1 MKAIRAGVAFATF
14 VALALF
20 AQSHSKERSDA
31 GAYPDKDRQLRI
43 DYRGFDRSARN
54 PNRTTPTPDWIR
66 SGRVVQHPDFVP
78 TTVAIAVAKA
88 EIASSRSL

>member
-31 GAYPDKDRQLRI
+31 GAYPDKDRQLCI
-43 DYRGFDRSARN
+43 DYRGFDGSAK
-54 PNRTTPTPDWIR
+54 PPSD
-66 SGRVVQHPDFVP
+66 H
-78 TTVAIAVAKA
+78 A
-88 EIASSRSL
+88 ESR